1 MLVLYKARLRS
12 VHLSPVRSHR
22 AVSKNWDKC
31 STISEKKI
39 WESSGQMLIVF
50 KMLQLTELILQ
61 LTQASRRACTCRVT
75 SNLQISE
82 LFCLQPSTCT
92 GTRYGMLWN
101 KPTCTYSAFDSLR
114 SVPASLNSKI
124 EKGSMS
130 ADVQSPSSHPV
141 YHHWQSQDFQ
151 SRLPLVTI
159 SSLVY

>member
-1 MLVLYKARLRS
+1 
-12 VHLSPVRSHR
+12 
-22 AVSKNWDKC
+22 
-31 STISEKKI
+31 
-39 WESSGQMLIVF
+39 MLIVF

-159 SSLVY
+159 SSLVYQIREFFQCLSLVSLRPRACLKSLVGHLQLTKLPLGWSV